1 MNIKANIKKTDIFR
15 LVYQLT
21 SISLILTINIIVVIY
36 LFNQLP
42 ANEDKPN
49 IILILLIVS
58 ILVLVFHSLVIINLY
73 KSLKVLLSVLENV
86 LNGDMSS
93 RTNLHI
99 SDQLGILGVFIDKIL
114 DQRVNYEL
122 TSKEENQSLSNA
134 VVSLLHGVNRLSQ
147 KDLTARMDITEDA
160 TAPIADSLNI
170 LADEISRVLLGVRLI
185 SNEISSFSHN
195 VKEQSD
201 VIISFATT
209 ERDEVERANAEL
221 ITASKVMKEVAEL
234 ANKSSLAADE
244 ALESTSKAK
253 NTVINTVKS
262 INDIREVIRETEKR
276 IKRLGERSQEISSVV
291 NLINSIA
298 ERTHILALNASI
310 HAASTGEAGKGFV
323 VIADEVQRLAENA
336 REATS
341 EISSLVNNIQLE
353 TNDTV
358 RIMNNVITEVV
369 NGTKLAQEA
378 ETQMQETMSTTN
390 QLVNMVQQIKLNSDE
405 QRNLAELITER
416 AASIKE
422 STLKTNKELQQQ
434 SVYADK
440 LVDFTAELVD
450 AVGVFIL
457 PNNKDKKVN

>member
-1 MNIKANIKKTDIFR
+1 MNIKTNIKKTDIFK

-21 SISLILTINIIVVIY
+21 SITLILAINIIIVIY
-36 LFNQLP
+36 LFYQLP
-42 ANEDKPN
+42 DKGN
-49 IILILLIVS
+49 NTNTILVLLVVS
-58 ILVLVFHSLVIINLY
+58 ILVLVFNSFVIFYLY
-73 KSLKVLLSVLENV
+73 KSLKILLSVLDNV

-93 RTNLHI
+93 RTNLEI
-99 SDQLGILGVFIDKIL
+99 SDQLGILGIFIDKIL
-114 DQRVNYEL
+114 DQRVDYEL
-122 TSKEENQSLSNA
+122 TSKEENQSLNNA
-134 VVSLLHGVNRLSQ
+134 VVSLLHGVNKLSQ
-147 KDLTARMDITEDA
+147 KDLTARVEITEDA

-170 LADEISRVLLGVRLI
+170 LADEISRVLLGVRSI

-195 VKEQSD
+195 VKNQSD
-201 VIISFATT
+201 IIVSFATT

-234 ANKSSLAADE
+234 ANKSSVAADE
-244 ALESTSKAK
+244 AIESTSKAK
-253 NTVINTVKS
+253 NIVINTVES
-262 INDIREVIRETEKR
+262 INNIREVIRETEKR

-310 HAASTGEAGKGFV
+310 HAASPGEAGKGFV

-358 RIMNNVITEVV
+358 RIMNNVISEVV
-369 NGTKLAQEA
+369 NGTKLAQAA

-390 QLVNMVQQIKLNSDE
+390 QLVNMVQQIKSNSDE
-405 QRNLAELITER
+405 QRDLAVLITER

-440 LVDFTAELVD
+440 LVEFTAHLVD

-457 PNNKDKKVN
+457 PNKH

>member
-147 KDLTARMDITEDA
+147 KDLTARVDITEDA

>member
-147 KDLTARMDITEDA
+147 KDLTARVDITEDA

-422 STLKTNKELQQQ
+422 TTLKTNKELQQQ

>member
-134 VVSLLHGVNRLSQ
+134 VVSLLHGVNKLSQ

-390 QLVNMVQQIKLNSDE
+390 QLVNMVQQIKSNSDE

-416 AASIKE
+416 AASIKD

-440 LVDFTAELVD
+440 LVEFTAELVD

-457 PNNKDKKVN
+457 PNNKQKN

>member
-1 MNIKANIKKTDIFR
+1 MNIKTNIKKTDIFK

-21 SISLILTINIIVVIY
+21 SITLILAINIIIVIY
-36 LFNQLP
+36 LFYQLP
-42 ANEDKPN
+42 DKGN
-49 IILILLIVS
+49 NTNTILVLLVVS
-58 ILVLVFHSLVIINLY
+58 ILVLVFNSFVIFYLY
-73 KSLKVLLSVLENV
+73 KSLKILLSVLDNV

-93 RTNLHI
+93 RTNLEI
-99 SDQLGILGVFIDKIL
+99 SDQLGILGIFIDKIL
-114 DQRVNYEL
+114 DQRVDYEL
-122 TSKEENQSLSNA
+122 TSKEENQSLNNA
-134 VVSLLHGVNRLSQ
+134 VVSLLHGVNKLSQ
-147 KDLTARMDITEDA
+147 KDLTARVEITEDA

-170 LADEISRVLLGVRLI
+170 LADEISRVLLGVRSI

-195 VKEQSD
+195 VKNQSD
-201 VIISFATT
+201 IIVSFATT

-234 ANKSSLAADE
+234 ANKSSVAADE
-244 ALESTSKAK
+244 AIESTSKAK
-253 NTVINTVKS
+253 NIVINTVES
-262 INDIREVIRETEKR
+262 INNIREVIRETEKR

-358 RIMNNVITEVV
+358 RIMNNVISEVV
-369 NGTKLAQEA
+369 NGTKLAQAA

-390 QLVNMVQQIKLNSDE
+390 QLVNMVQQIKSNSDE
-405 QRNLAELITER
+405 QRDLAVLITER

-440 LVDFTAELVD
+440 LVEFTAHLVD

-457 PNNKDKKVN
+457 PNKH

>member
-1 MNIKANIKKTDIFR
+1 MNVKTNIKKTDIFK

-21 SISLILTINIIVVIY
+21 SITLILAINIIIVIY
-36 LFNQLP
+36 LFYQLP
-42 ANEDKPN
+42 DKGN
-49 IILILLIVS
+49 NTNTILVLLVVS
-58 ILVLVFHSLVIINLY
+58 ILVLVFNSFVIFYLY
-73 KSLKVLLSVLENV
+73 KSLKILLSVLDNV

-93 RTNLHI
+93 RTNLEI
-99 SDQLGILGVFIDKIL
+99 SDQLGILGIFIDKIL
-114 DQRVNYEL
+114 DQRVDYEL
-122 TSKEENQSLSNA
+122 TSKEENQSLNNA
-134 VVSLLHGVNRLSQ
+134 VVSLLHGVNKLSQ
-147 KDLTARMDITEDA
+147 KDLTARVEITEDA

-170 LADEISRVLLGVRLI
+170 LADEISRVLLGVRSI

-195 VKEQSD
+195 VKNQSD
-201 VIISFATT
+201 IIVSFATT

-234 ANKSSLAADE
+234 ANKSSVAADE
-244 ALESTSKAK
+244 AIESTSKAK
-253 NTVINTVKS
+253 NIVINTVES
-262 INDIREVIRETEKR
+262 INNIREVIRETEKR

-358 RIMNNVITEVV
+358 RIMNNVISEVV
-369 NGTKLAQEA
+369 NGTKLAQAA

-390 QLVNMVQQIKLNSDE
+390 QLVNMVQQIKSNSDE
-405 QRNLAELITER
+405 QRDLAVLITER

-440 LVDFTAELVD
+440 LVEFTAHLVD

-457 PNNKDKKVN
+457 PNKH